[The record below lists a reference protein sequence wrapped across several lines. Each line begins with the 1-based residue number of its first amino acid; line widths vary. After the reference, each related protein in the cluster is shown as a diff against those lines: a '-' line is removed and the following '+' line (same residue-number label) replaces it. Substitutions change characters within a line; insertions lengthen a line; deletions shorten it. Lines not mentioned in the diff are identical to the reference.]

1 MLHYSSQ
8 GEIILPLEKFKVSY
22 MSSLAGEQNQMNA
35 AKKKLSS
42 YLNDALRAFVALNI
56 HK

>member
-1 MLHYSSQ
+1 M
-8 GEIILPLEKFKVSY
+8 ILPFENFKVSY

-35 AKKKLSS
+35 ARKKLSS
-42 YLNDALRAFVALNI
+42 YLNDALRAFVALDI